1 MDYNPI
7 YKINFCSKGISAN
20 YNILTPL
27 KIGLN
32 NVRCVKKK
40 NKECLLQQ
48 KKYTPGIPD
57 DSSLITH

>member
-40 NKECLLQQ
+40 QRMLVATKNIN
-48 KKYTPGIPD
+48 TRDTG
-57 DSSLITH
+57 